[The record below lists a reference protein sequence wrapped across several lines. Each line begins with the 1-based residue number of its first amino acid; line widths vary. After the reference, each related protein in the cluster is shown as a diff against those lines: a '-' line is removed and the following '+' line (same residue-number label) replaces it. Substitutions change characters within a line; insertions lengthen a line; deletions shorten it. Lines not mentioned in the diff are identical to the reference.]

1 MMPDAMQEIIKH
13 HEISVAQ
20 MYKGP
25 IPQASDL
32 SEYASIDGYKRT
44 ARSFIR
50 NHATEE
56 DLKEVESLIQER
68 RKRIEDGEE

>member
-1 MMPDAMQEIIKH
+1 MAKISDAQKRATEGYRMRNREKTR
-13 HEISVAQ
+13 
-20 MYKGP
+20 
-25 IPQASDL
+25 
-32 SEYASIDGYKRT
+32 IDGYKRT

-68 RKRIEDGEE
+68 RKRIEDGKE

>member
-1 MMPDAMQEIIKH
+1 MAKISDAQKRATEGYRMLNREKTR
-13 HEISVAQ
+13 
-20 MYKGP
+20 
-25 IPQASDL
+25 
-32 SEYASIDGYKRT
+32 IDGYKRT

>member
-1 MMPDAMQEIIKH
+1 MAKISDAQKRATEGYRMRNREKTR
-13 HEISVAQ
+13 
-20 MYKGP
+20 
-25 IPQASDL
+25 
-32 SEYASIDGYKRT
+32 IDGYKRT